1 MQTNRHQPFSNERRG
16 DSDPGPGENVNK
28 IVLPEIDCGESPR
41 IPVKFQRSEQSRTRS
56 SRVPI
61 FGSFAPDL
69 STSVRIQKVQL
80 HVQDLLVYLPSIC
93 PREMSH
99 TVILRNIDHSR
110 TDQYPTGTKKPLE
123 SLVVSSKRSVK
134 QSTLRALVSVELY
147 QFQNRQSLF
156 CLFSGLR

>member
-61 FGSFAPDL
+61 FGLFAPDL
-69 STSVRIQKVQL
+69 STSIRIQKVQL
-80 HVQDLLVYLPSIC
+80 HIQDLLVYLPSIC

-99 TVILRNIDHSR
+99 TVIQRNIDHSR
-110 TDQYPTGTKKPLE
+110 TDQYSTGTKKSFE
-123 SLVVSSKRSVK
+123 RLVVSSKRSVK
-134 QSTLRALVSVELY
+134 QRTFGTLVSVELD

-156 CLFSGLR
+156 CLFSGL